1 MDNPVFAT
9 ITIRLQPASN
19 KDEITGWMGDGT
31 LKIKVK
37 AKPVEG
43 QANASLINLLS
54 KRLHIPK
61 SRIEIVMGEKS
72 KQKTIRVQGFSLKD
86 FKQKIDEILAQEP

>member
-1 MDNPVFAT
+1 M
-9 ITIRLQPASN
+9 
-19 KDEITGWMGDGT
+19 
-31 LKIKVK
+31 KIKVK

>member
-1 MDNPVFAT
+1 MDNLVFAT

-31 LKIKVK
+31 LKVKVK
-37 AKPVEG
+37 AKPMEG

-54 KRLHIPK
+54 KRLQIPK
-61 SRIEIVMGEKS
+61 SRIEIVMGDKS

>member
-1 MDNPVFAT
+1 MDKPVFAT

-19 KDEITGWMGDGT
+19 KDEITGWMDDGT
-31 LKIKVK
+31 LKVKVK
-37 AKPVEG
+37 VKPVEG

-54 KRLHIPK
+54 KRLQIPK

>member
-1 MDNPVFAT
+1 MDKPVFAT

-43 QANASLINLLS
+43 HANANLTSLLS
-54 KRLHIPK
+54 KRLDIPK
-61 SRIEIVMGEKS
+61 SRIEILMGEKS
-72 KQKTIRVQGFSLKD
+72 KQKTIRIQGITLEE
-86 FKQKIDEILAQEP
+86 FKQKIYEILDQEP

>member
-1 MDNPVFAT
+1 MDKPVFAT
-9 ITIRLQPASN
+9 VSVRLQPASN

-31 LKIKVK
+31 LKIKIK

-43 QANASLINLLS
+43 QANTSLTSLLS
-54 KRLHIPK
+54 KRLNIPK
-61 SRIEIVMGEKS
+61 SRIEILMGEKS
-72 KQKTIRVQGFSLKD
+72 KQKTIRVQGISFED

>member
-1 MDNPVFAT
+1 MDKPVFAPLS
-9 ITIRLQPASN
+9 IRLKPASN

-43 QANASLINLLS
+43 QANASMINLLS

-61 SRIEIVMGEKS
+61 SRIEILMGEKT
-72 KQKTIRVQGFSLKD
+72 KQKTIRVQGISFEDLK
-86 FKQKIDEILAQEP
+86 KKIDEILAQEP